1 MRCLF
6 FEQTS
11 SIPPSTL
18 INSQEMAR
26 SSSSSFF
33 FFIFLSSVALCG
45 LHSVAQAQLTP
56 NFYSTSC
63 PLALTT
69 IRTLVRTAVLLQPRM
84 GASLVRL
91 HFHDCFVNGC
101 DASVLLDDS
110 TTIQSE
116 KSAVPN
122 MNSLRGFELIDAIK
136 AALELLCPGK
146 VSCADIL
153 AVAARESVAALRGPT
168 WTVLLGR
175 RDSLIANRS
184 GANTDLPP
192 PFFSLSQLTQ
202 SFADK
207 GLSFGDMVALSGAHT
222 FGKARCTN
230 FRAHL
235 NESNIDPTFA
245 ATLRPA
251 CGNSSANDNNL
262 ANLDVSTPNTFDNAY
277 YTNLL
282 NRRGLLHSDQEL
294 FNGGA
299 ADAIVRTY
307 STTPSTF
314 FTDFANA
321 MIKMGNI
328 SPLTGT
334 SGQIR
339 RNCRRVN

>member
-1 MRCLF
+1 
-6 FEQTS
+6 
-11 SIPPSTL
+11 
-18 INSQEMAR
+18 MAR
-26 SSSSSFF
+26 SSSSSFSF
-33 FFIFLSSVALCG
+33 FFFSSLALCG
-45 LHSVAQAQLTP
+45 LHSVADAQLTP
-56 NFYSTSC
+56 TFYSTSC

-69 IRTLVRTAVLLQPRM
+69 IRTLVQTAVLLDPRM

-101 DASVLLDDS
+101 DASVLLDES
-110 TTIQSE
+110 TTIRSE
-116 KSAVPN
+116 KSATPN
-122 MNSLRGFELIDAIK
+122 ANSLRGFELVDTIK
-136 AALELLCPGK
+136 AALELLCPGV

-153 AVAARESVAALRGPT
+153 AVASRDSVAVLRGPT
-168 WTVLLGR
+168 WSVPLGR
-175 RDSLIANRS
+175 RDSLVANQA
-184 GANTDLPP
+184 GANTDLPA
-192 PFFSLSQLTQ
+192 PFFSLAQITQ
-202 SFADK
+202 AFSDK
-207 GLSFGDMVALSGAHT
+207 GLSFTDMVALSGAHT

-235 NESNIDPTFA
+235 SESNIDPAFA
-245 ATLRPA
+245 ATLRPT
-251 CGNSSANDNNL
+251 CSNSSSDDNNL

-282 NRRGLLHSDQEL
+282 SRRGLLHSDQEL

-299 ADAIVRTY
+299 ADSLVRTY

>member
-1 MRCLF
+1 
-6 FEQTS
+6 
-11 SIPPSTL
+11 
-18 INSQEMAR
+18 MAR
-26 SSSSSFF
+26 SSFPSFF
-33 FFIFLSSVALCG
+33 FFLFLIFSSSVT
-45 LHSVAQAQLTP
+45 HAQLTP

-63 PLALTT
+63 PLALAT
-69 IRTLVRTAVLLQPRM
+69 IRTLVQAAVLLQPRM

-116 KSAVPN
+116 KSAAPN
-122 MNSLRGFELIDAIK
+122 MNSLRGFELVDAIK
-136 AALELLCPGK
+136 AALELLCPGV

-153 AVAARESVAALRGPT
+153 AVAARDSVAALRGPT

-175 RDSLIANRS
+175 RDSLTANKS
-184 GANTDLPP
+184 GALSDLPA

-202 SFADK
+202 AFSDK

-222 FGKARCTN
+222 FGSARCTN

-235 NESNIDPTFA
+235 SESNIDPTFA
-245 ATLRPA
+245 ATLTPT
-251 CGNSSANDNNL
+251 CSNSSADDNNL
-262 ANLDVSTPNTFDNAY
+262 ANLDVTTPNTFDNAY
-277 YTNLL
+277 YTNLMSKK
-282 NRRGLLHSDQEL
+282 GLLHSDQEL

-299 ADAIVRTY
+299 ADAIVRNY
-307 STTPSTF
+307 VASPSAF

-321 MIKMGNI
+321 IIKMGNI

-334 SGQIR
+334 NGQIR
-339 RNCRRVN
+339 KNCRRVN